1 MNLIIPSAHINMEY
15 LRSPEADRWL
25 FNADILVD
33 KAHVVML
40 CEQGIIREEDAVA
53 ILKGLQE
60 IERGG
65 VAAIKLEEYEDLH
78 TAIEATLIKLVGEV
92 GGRMHT
98 ARSRNDEVATCIRLA
113 LREELL
119 KMLKELNGLRRTL
132 LKLAAAHT
140 TTIMPGFTHL
150 QHAQPTTLAHHL
162 LAHFDALSRDFERLL
177 DAYRRT
183 NLCPLG
189 AAALAGTGFEISR
202 ERVCELLGF
211 DDIIENSMDAVSTR
225 DFLLEA
231 LSAFAILMTDLSRL
245 AEELILWS
253 TPEFRFVRLPDEYT
267 SFSSIMPQ
275 KRNPDFAELVRA
287 RCGTVLG
294 CMAAAF
300 AICKALP
307 YSYNR
312 DLQEATPHLLNAV
325 RATLPSISVMRGM
338 LEGCS
343 FNVEELRRKAA
354 WGFTAA
360 TELADVIVR
369 RTGVPFRTAHKI
381 VGAFSKKFGGEVADA
396 TPDANTA
403 LRALDEL
410 SLEILGEKLSERGL
424 SAEEVRHALDL
435 EENVRM
441 RSVKGGPSPSEVERM
456 IRERE
461 DRLKKDEGAVELRE
475 AGVRDALKK
484 LEQAVGSILSRQLPQ
499 AKAWGL

>member
-1 MNLIIPSAHINMEY
+1 MEY
-15 LRSPEADRWL
+15 LRSLEADEWL
-25 FNADILVD
+25 FRADVLVD

-40 CEQGIIREEDAVA
+40 CEQGILSRQDAVT
-53 ILKGLQE
+53 ILNGLQE
-60 IERGG
+60 IEKGG
-65 VAAIKLEEYEDLH
+65 IALIKLEEYEDLH
-78 TAIEATLIKLVGEV
+78 TAIEATLIKLVGEA

-113 LREELL
+113 LRDELL
-119 KMLKELNGLRRTL
+119 KVLNALNELRRAL
-132 LKLAAAHT
+132 LKLATAHT

-177 DAYRRT
+177 DAYRRV

-189 AAALAGTGFEISR
+189 AAAFAGTGFKVSR

-211 DDIIENSMDAVSTR
+211 DDVLENSMDAVSTR
-225 DFLLEA
+225 DFLLET

-253 TPEFRFVRLPDEYT
+253 TPEFRFVRLSDKYT

-275 KRNPDFAELVRA
+275 KQNPDFAELVRA

-294 CMAAAF
+294 CMMAAF

-312 DLQEATPHLLNAV
+312 DLQEVTPHLLRAV
-325 RATLPSISVMRGM
+325 RTTLPSISVMRGM
-338 LEGCS
+338 LES
-343 FNVEELRRKAA
+343 AEVNVEELQRKAA
-354 WGFTAA
+354 WGFTVA

-369 RTGVPFRTAHKI
+369 KTGMPFRTAHKI
-381 VGAFSKKFGGEVADA
+381 VGELSKKLGGEAADA
-396 TPDANTA
+396 VPDASTV
-403 LRALDEL
+403 LKVLDVL
-410 SLEILGEKLSERGL
+410 SLEIWGEKLSGRGL
-424 SAEEVRHALDL
+424 SAEDVHRALDL

-441 RSVKGGPSPSEVERM
+441 RDVRGGPSPSEVERGLE
-456 IRERE
+456 ERRKMLE
-461 DRLKKDEGAVELRE
+461 NDEKKVKLRE
-475 AGVRDALKK
+475 AKVKRGFEELKG
-484 LEQAVGSILSRQLPQ
+484 AVGNILAS
-499 AKAWGL
+499 